1 MVHKYGSA
9 SYTQIKEALL
19 IMYSVDDG
27 VFMVYFALQFHCLF
41 IAVDTR
47 QTRDIESLLVQCW
60 TSVVDGGPTLN
71 QQWLNIW
78 CFLGRR

>member
-1 MVHKYGSA
+1 MCLLQRAYVLAPKSTFMVHKYGSA

-41 IAVDTR
+41 IAADTR
-47 QTRDIESLLVQCW
+47 QTH
-60 TSVVDGGPTLN
+60 
-71 QQWLNIW
+71 
-78 CFLGRR
+78 